1 MVAAVEQIKKEI
13 RGLDPEDLE
22 ELLRDLQNE
31 YVMPASDEAEQALI
45 DAEWEAEI
53 NSRVKDVEEGRVELI
68 SGEEADRQTDA
79 LFARLGI
86 CRPAYRA

>member
-53 NSRVKDVEEGRVELI
+53 NSRVKDVEAGRVELI
-68 SGEEADRQTDA
+68 SGEESERRIDA
-79 LFARLGI
+79 LFAKRGLQ
-86 CRPAYRA
+86 RRSA